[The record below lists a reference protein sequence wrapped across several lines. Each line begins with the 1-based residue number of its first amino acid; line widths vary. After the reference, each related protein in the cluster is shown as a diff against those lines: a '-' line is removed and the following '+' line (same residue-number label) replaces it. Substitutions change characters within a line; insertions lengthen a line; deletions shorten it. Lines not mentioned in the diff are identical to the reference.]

1 MSPKEGLK
9 LVATVTEPLYSEVFL
24 TEPITVFLGCSGLV
38 TAGNKFDYLST
49 LTNRVTSTIIYFI
62 VGLIKLIKVIYI

>member
-1 MSPKEGLK
+1 MSAKEGLK
-9 LVATVTEPLYSEVFL
+9 LVGTVTEPLYSEVFL

-49 LTNRVTSTIIYFI
+49 LT
-62 VGLIKLIKVIYI
+62 VG